1 MTWLIAKYFWP
12 TILLELLLGF
22 LLPIMNTRVAQMIG
36 SLMPLAIDGKVKLLL
51 VNIKTTGFLFLGII
65 LLKAIL
71 QLLNILISKIAHY
84 KFKKSV
90 LEQVLSYLATLTMD
104 TEAISTRLNT
114 DLEKAVNLQ
123 VTVKPMLVV
132 ELFAAIYVWY
142 AIFNINRWLSVEL
155 LAIALI
161 LAIFPII
168 FSKHFRDMYT
178 DLRVFEEREDKL
190 KRELVSCFSLIKLFN
205 LNTKIDVGYKKLLKP
220 LYRQSLKLEKYWA
233 TIGGLEDGLKI
244 FAEFIVILVIAL
256 FADSGRLEKANIFT
270 VLLLFKSLTQSLAS
284 FGERWLSMSE
294 GKISL
299 NRLKELV
306 PLANKAPLIK
316 KDFQQIDLRDISF
329 SYGEKQLLHKL
340 NLQILSCD
348 KILIKGPNGSGK
360 TTLMK
365 IILGLLTNYDGDIYM
380 DGININD
387 CRKQNLAWI
396 PQNHITFADTLAWNA
411 ELLASDQVKV
421 KEMLK
426 EFRLD
431 DESVDVE
438 QFSGGQKRKLS
449 LIRGFASDSELI
461 VLDEPTNNIDQEGFE
476 ILSKFIATTKRTLL
490 IVSHDEKLAS
500 LCNKAFQLADG
511 QLIELEKESTL
522 VSC

>member
-36 SLMPLAIDGKVKLLL
+36 SLIPLAIDGKVKLLL

-65 LLKAIL
+65 LLKAIS

-90 LEQVLSYLATLTMD
+90 LEQVLSYLTTLTMD

-114 DLEKAVNLQ
+114 DLEKAVDLQ

-142 AIFNINRWLSVEL
+142 ALFNINRWLSVEL

-161 LAIFPII
+161 LAVFPII
-168 FSKHFRDMYT
+168 FSKHFRNMYT

-294 GKISL
+294 GKS
-299 NRLKELV
+299 
-306 PLANKAPLIK
+306 
-316 KDFQQIDLRDISF
+316 
-329 SYGEKQLLHKL
+329 
-340 NLQILSCD
+340 
-348 KILIKGPNGSGK
+348 
-360 TTLMK
+360 
-365 IILGLLTNYDGDIYM
+365 
-380 DGININD
+380 
-387 CRKQNLAWI
+387 
-396 PQNHITFADTLAWNA
+396 
-411 ELLASDQVKV
+411 
-421 KEMLK
+421 
-426 EFRLD
+426 
-431 DESVDVE
+431 
-438 QFSGGQKRKLS
+438 
-449 LIRGFASDSELI
+449 
-461 VLDEPTNNIDQEGFE
+461 
-476 ILSKFIATTKRTLL
+476 
-490 IVSHDEKLAS
+490 
-500 LCNKAFQLADG
+500 
-511 QLIELEKESTL
+511 
-522 VSC
+522 